1 MVLVIS
7 HSHAHRLLKGGTI
20 QSAPFLK
27 HGIGAEAVYTIRE
40 KDFCQRD
47 PVEMNLTG
55 GDQELIRNDLERMNQ
70 VLQEDYRLPSTT
82 STVVEQQSA
91 EQVL

>member
-1 MVLVIS
+1 MVIIVS
-7 HSHAHRLLKGGTI
+7 HTHGHRLLKGGTI

-27 HGIGAEAVYTIRE
+27 HGVGAEAVYTVRE

-47 PVEMNLTG
+47 PAEMNLTG

-82 STVVEQQSA
+82 PQATELASA